1 MPLKLDQPVD
11 EVFNK
16 NETPF
21 LYSSSTSMLW
31 GRRPAQLMMTMAS
44 RKLAFSTW
52 ASVDAARVRIDDKEV
67 LFCINGHTSETNAKI

>member
-1 MPLKLDQPVD
+1 
-11 EVFNK
+11 
-16 NETPF
+16 
-21 LYSSSTSMLW
+21 MLW

-52 ASVDAARVRIDDKEV
+52 ASVDAARERIDDKEV